1 MIYLYLFG
9 TCFHFIYVFMIIRN
23 KIKWHLK
30 HYSNGV
36 TPYHHSKVPF
46 FSLLTITRVS
56 GSKRSVIF
64 ENSSR
69 YEEKK
74 IPEGW
79 SFFVQKILFFV
90 QKNKKSPD
98 VFYYIPRDSFYPN
111 TAFCRYKRNESSI
124 NIPDSDKYRLIK

>member
-1 MIYLYLFG
+1 MIK
-9 TCFHFIYVFMIIRN
+9 N
-23 KIKWHLK
+23 KSKWHLK

-56 GSKRSVIF
+56 GTKRSVIF

-69 YEEKK
+69 YEEKEM
-74 IPEGW
+74 PEGW

-90 QKNKKSPD
+90 QKIKKSPD
-98 VFYYIPRDSFYPN
+98 VFYCIPRDSFYLN
-111 TAFCRYKRNESSI
+111 TEFCRYKRNESGML
-124 NIPDSDKYRLIK
+124 IPDSDKYRLIK